1 MRNVLGA
8 LALVAI
14 GVVWL
19 KRDSPGIGEWLRRA
33 SDTLT
38 NALLLGTS
46 DFEKAGRD
54 PAKA

>member
-1 MRNVLGA
+1 MKNLVGA
-8 LALVAI
+8 LALVVI
-14 GVVWL
+14 GVIWL

-33 SDTLT
+33 SDTVT

>member
-1 MRNVLGA
+1 MKNLVGA
-8 LALVAI
+8 LALVVI
-14 GVVWL
+14 GVIWL
-19 KRDSPGIGEWLRRA
+19 KRDSRGIGEWLRRA
-33 SDTLT
+33 SDTIT